1 MNKIKKRI
9 WLAEDDRASRK
20 MLVHYLSRKIG
31 DYQIEE
37 FEYAE
42 ELIDKIKR
50 TDIIPDLLILDNI
63 LKGKLTGID
72 ATEQIK
78 NEFEIP
84 ILVYSA
90 TPTTE
95 LLNRC
100 INLKMTRY
108 LSKPINPI
116 ELDFHIRALLKEHEV
131 NNQLNS
137 LNSKYFALFNKS
149 KDMIYISD
157 PKGKILD
164 INPSGIKLLGYETK
178 EELFKI
184 DIQNDLYFNPEERT
198 RFKNK
203 MHING
208 YVQNFQTTLKKKDN
222 TQIIVTISSSI
233 ILKDKNNIE
242 GLYIGIIRDITKQI
256 ENEQNLIKMNVEQIN
271 NNEKLKKTQLF
282 LIQQEKMAS
291 LGGLAAGIAHEI
303 NNPLGFV
310 MSNFRTLKKYIDK
323 MKDYLK
329 FAENTFMGSISDID
343 NSVLKKEIENKKK
356 NMDFIIED
364 LDELFMESTNGFERI
379 SSIVENMR
387 RFSRVDNE
395 NNRTFINLNDSIRNT
410 LVIAK
415 NSYKYVADIVTNLSE
430 IPDISCNRSEIN
442 QVLLNIIVNAAQAID
457 EKKNKNKGVINIST
471 FIEKD
476 KVCCQIKDN
485 GAGIPE
491 KNLSKVF
498 DPFFTTKEVGK
509 GTGMGLGISYDI
521 VVNKHKGE
529 LLVESN
535 KKVGT
540 KFTIKLHINNE
551 NNANQELS

>member
-9 WLAEDDRASRK
+9 WLAEDDKASRK
-20 MLVHYLSRKIG
+20 MLVHYLSKKIG
-31 DYQIEE
+31 DYEIEE

-42 ELIDKIKR
+42 ELIEKIKE
-50 TDIIPDLLILDNI
+50 TDITPDLLIFDNI

-131 NNQLNS
+131 NNQLSS

-164 INPSGIKLLGYETK
+164 INPAGIKLLGYETK

-184 DIQNDLYFNPEERT
+184 DIQNDLYFDPEERT

-233 ILKDKNNIE
+233 ILKDKNNLE

-291 LGGLAAGIAHEI
+291 LGGL
-303 NNPLGFV
+303 
-310 MSNFRTLKKYIDK
+310 
-323 MKDYLK
+323 
-329 FAENTFMGSISDID
+329 
-343 NSVLKKEIENKKK
+343 KK
-356 NMDFIIED
+356 NIDFIIED

-379 SSIVENMR
+379 SSIVENMQ

-395 NNRTFINLNDSIRNT
+395 NNRSFINLNDSIRNT
-410 LVIAK
+410 LIIAK

-442 QVLLNIIVNAAQAID
+442 QVLLNIIVNAAQAIA
-457 EKKNKNKGVINIST
+457 EQKNKNKGVINIST
-471 FIEKD
+471 YIEKE

-485 GAGIPE
+485 GSGIPE
-491 KNLSKVF
+491 NNLSKVF

-521 VVNKHKGE
+521 IVNKHNGE

-535 KKVGT
+535 KRVGT

-551 NNANQELS
+551 NKAKQELL

>member
-9 WLAEDDRASRK
+9 WLAEDDKASRK
-20 MLVHYLSRKIG
+20 MLVHYLSKKIG
-31 DYQIEE
+31 DYEIEE

-42 ELIDKIKR
+42 ELIEKIKE
-50 TDIIPDLLILDNI
+50 TDITPDLLIFDNI

-131 NNQLNS
+131 NNQLSS

-164 INPSGIKLLGYETK
+164 INPAGIKLLGYETK

-184 DIQNDLYFNPEERT
+184 DIQNDLYFDPEERT

-233 ILKDKNNIE
+233 ILKDKNNLE

-343 NSVLKKEIENKKK
+343 NSVLKKEIKNKKK
-356 NMDFIIED
+356 NIDFIIED

-379 SSIVENMR
+379 SSIVENMQ

-395 NNRTFINLNDSIRNT
+395 NNRSFINLNDSIRNT
-410 LVIAK
+410 LIIAK

-442 QVLLNIIVNAAQAID
+442 QVLLNIIVNAAQAIA
-457 EKKNKNKGVINIST
+457 EQKNKNKGVINIST
-471 FIEKD
+471 YIEKE

-485 GAGIPE
+485 GSGIPE
-491 KNLSKVF
+491 NNLSKVF

-521 VVNKHKGE
+521 IVNKHNGE

-535 KKVGT
+535 KRVGT

-551 NNANQELS
+551 NKAKQELL